1 MLINNAVINPATY
14 LNNHS
19 VENTPQSGSQSIS
32 VKDILSSIGITS
44 SKISEL
50 GLSPTL
56 TAPAPGVLTQTTGTV
71 TSFLK
76 TSIQNADINQ
86 DLNALANNF
95 SHKANDMVQTHLRE
109 QQAEVGKFFDISG
122 MSSNAVALLAA
133 ANVLMLT

>member
-1 MLINNAVINPATY
+1 MLVNNAVINPATY

-56 TAPAPGVLTQTTGTV
+56 TAPAPGVLTQTAGTV

-76 TSIQNADINQ
+76 TSIQNADMNQ

-95 SHKANDMVQTHLRE
+95 SHKANDMVQTHLAGCLPMPLRCWLPRM
-109 QQAEVGKFFDISG
+109 F
-122 MSSNAVALLAA
+122 
-133 ANVLMLT
+133 

>member
-56 TAPAPGVLTQTTGTV
+56 TAPAHGILTKTTGTV
-71 TSFLK
+71 TSF
-76 TSIQNADINQ
+76 
-86 DLNALANNF
+86 
-95 SHKANDMVQTHLRE
+95 
-109 QQAEVGKFFDISG
+109 
-122 MSSNAVALLAA
+122 
-133 ANVLMLT
+133 